1 MFVSPHLVP
10 TTAFRRL
17 AAGALAAALHCALP
31 VAAQAPQ
38 LRVHH
43 PASGL
48 THEAPSEHSM
58 PVGHTLAYELEAPP
72 GVVGLLAFGAPYA
85 GPPILIGG
93 TALQLDPA
101 SVLIGI
107 PGKLVPASGFLG
119 FNALMP
125 PLPEGT
131 SISAQGATLELL
143 TLQATLSPALRG
155 KATHKPF
162 VHVAVGSKTGHPLGQ
177 MGPAQLVI
185 QSQAQWLAFWA
196 QHSPQPVPT
205 IDFNTYGALVA
216 FRGFAPSSGYGV
228 RVDQTVLV
236 GSALHVAALHLDPLG
251 GCATFPSEQRPFHIV
266 ALPQSALAPVG
277 SYSSVT
283 VDSCN

>member
-1 MFVSPHLVP
+1 MFLSPHLDP
-10 TTAFRRL
+10 ATTARRL
-17 AAGALAAALHCALP
+17 AAGALAAVLPFALP

-48 THEAPSEHSM
+48 THAAPTEHSM
-58 PVGHTLAYELEAPP
+58 PVGHTLAYELEAPA

-107 PGKLVPASGFLG
+107 PGKLVPASGLLG

-162 VHVAVGSKTGHPLGQ
+162 VHVAVGSKTGHPQGQ
-177 MGPAQLVI
+177 MAPTQLVI
-185 QSQAQWLAFWA
+185 QSEAQWLAFWS
-196 QHSPQPVPT
+196 QHSPLAAPT

-216 FRGFAPSSGYGV
+216 FRGFAPSSGYGI
-228 RVDQTVLV
+228 RVDQAALV
-236 GSALHVAALHLDPLG
+236 GGALHVAALHLDPLG
-251 GCATFPSEQRPFHIV
+251 GCGTFPSEQRPFHIV
-266 ALPQSALAPVG
+266 ALPQSLLAPVG
-277 SYSSVT
+277 SYTSAI